1 MKIKDCFLLIF
12 LLLFAGVLIFFS
24 ADAKQGALNG
34 LILAQ
39 STIIPS
45 LMPLLIIFLLIMKTG
60 AKDVLSKCFG
70 FISHCIFNL
79 PYVTFPAVFL
89 GLLGGYPTG
98 ALLTKELLESGEID
112 QVQAKRM
119 LRFNFCGGAGF
130 IITAVGTAV
139 MQNTKAGI
147 ILFISN
153 ALSSVII
160 GFALSFTQ
168 KRTGEKFYSFT
179 QKENFGDALS
189 DATASAVGSVLNIT
203 AFIILFSAIS
213 QIITVD
219 SRFMPLIEITN
230 GVCSKNNFSLPETSA
245 YLAFGGLCIHFQ
257 LLGIIKKVGMRLWDF
272 FIFRIIGA
280 VISYIICKIILKIIP
295 VELAVFANSAVPVEL
310 SSVNI
315 ALSVI
320 MILGCFVI
328 ILDINSKRGRHYSN
342 Y

>member
-1 MKIKDCFLLIF
+1 MKIKDCFLLAV
-12 LLLFAGVLIFFS
+12 LLLFAGVLIIFS
-24 ADAKQGALNG
+24 GDAKQGALNG

-39 STIIPS
+39 NTIIPS
-45 LMPLLIIFLLIMKTG
+45 LTPLLIIFLIIMKTG

-70 FISHCIFNL
+70 FISHCAFNL
-79 PYVTFPAVFL
+79 PYVTFPAIFL

-98 ALLTKELLESGEID
+98 PLLTKELFDNGEID
-112 QVQAKRM
+112 ENQAKRM

-139 MQNTKAGI
+139 MQNTRAGI
-147 ILFISN
+147 ILFSSN
-153 ALSSVII
+153 FLASVIV
-160 GFALSFTQ
+160 GFVLSFTQ
-168 KRTGEKFYSFT
+168 KRTREKFYSFT
-179 QKENFGDALS
+179 ERENFGDALS
-189 DATASAVGSVLNIT
+189 DATSSAVNSVLNIT
-203 AFIILFSAIS
+203 AFIILFSALS

-219 SRFMPLIEITN
+219 SRFTPLIEITN
-230 GVCSKNNFSLPETSA
+230 GICSKNNFSLPEISA

-257 LLGIIKKVGMRLWDF
+257 LIGVIKSVHMKLWDF

-280 VISYIICKIILKIIP
+280 VLSFVICKIILRIFP
-295 VELAVFANSAVPVEL
+295 VELAVFANSAIPVEF

-328 ILDINSKRGRHYSN
+328 ILDINSKRGRCYSN
-342 Y
+342 